1 MLYSILDYSASDANL
16 EDERLT
22 GSSKYPSPDTK
33 VHTGTPL
40 ARTGKQAP
48 RYREQAKRTTAQVNS
63 ILGLSAEPTE
73 YDYETIKPKDDSDE
87 AMSSDLTYGLIWGQG
102 QWPPLGSFASQ
113 CAEAA
118 GFVLSV
124 VFGCSRHF
132 HGQALS
138 GSTPSTVLDPAVE
151 ASEGDVS

>member
-1 MLYSILDYSASDANL
+1 MKQMELILGRVAWGLQRLETFKTRILDYSASDANL

-87 AMSSDLTYGLIWGQG
+87 AMSSDLTYGEGKFLFQYG
-102 QWPPLGSFASQ
+102 GSCASPTWQ
-113 CAEAA
+113 
-118 GFVLSV
+118 V
-124 VFGCSRHF
+124 
-132 HGQALS
+132 
-138 GSTPSTVLDPAVE
+138 
-151 ASEGDVS
+151 